1 MSAEDDM
8 PKQRVLVAAAIA
20 VLAAACGVS
29 PDALAPQGDTGLLGV
44 KTISVA
50 SDDRT
55 TFEARI
61 WYRSRNGTLRT
72 FGANAI
78 RPGYQAVEDGVVSLA
93 APAPL
98 VILIHGTAGV
108 ADSMAWIAR
117 ALVAQGAVVVA
128 ANHPASA
135 AGDPDRRSILDVWEQ
150 PEDLRALITQLARS
164 EWSARIDPKRIAV
177 VGFSLGGAS
186 AMLLA
191 GARLDFERFP
201 AFCKSHADG
210 ACEGFRRHF
219 GSLDAAFFEKA
230 NADHSDARIRT
241 AVAIAPAFTEAMTAE
256 SLRTLAAP
264 VLIVAGEKDQQ
275 LPPHTHLRPML
286 GSLNPPSAYKEI
298 ASAQHFSFL
307 PLCKPNAVKLL
318 AETKEEFVCQETHGR
333 TRDEIHAETRQAIDQ
348 FLRER
353 GIID

>member
-1 MSAEDDM
+1 
-8 PKQRVLVAAAIA
+8 
-20 VLAAACGVS
+20 
-29 PDALAPQGDTGLLGV
+29 
-44 KTISVA
+44 
-50 SDDRT
+50 
-55 TFEARI
+55 
-61 WYRSRNGTLRT
+61 
-72 FGANAI
+72 
-78 RPGYQAVEDGVVSLA
+78 
-93 APAPL
+93 
-98 VILIHGTAGV
+98 
-108 ADSMAWIAR
+108 MAWIASE
-117 ALVAQGAVVVA
+117 LVAQGAVVVA

-135 AGDPDRRSILDVWEQ
+135 PGDPNRRSILDVWEQ
-150 PEDLRALITQLARS
+150 PEDVRALITQLERS
-164 EWSARIDPKRIAV
+164 EWSGRIDPGRIAV

-201 AFCKSHADG
+201 AFCKGHADG
-210 ACEGFRRHF
+210 ACEAFRGHF

-230 NADHSDARIRT
+230 NADHSDARIT
-241 AVAIAPAFTEAMTAE
+241 AAVAIAPAFTEAMTAD

-275 LPPHTHLRPML
+275 LPPLTHVRPML

-307 PLCKPNAVKLL
+307 PLCKPNAVELL
-318 AETKEEFVCQETHGR
+318 AETKEEFVCQDTHGR
-333 TRDEIHAETRQAIDQ
+333 TRDEIHAETLQAIDE